1 MQVEATDLGN
11 NFLLDSNSLGK
22 SRAQCVT
29 ELLKELNPSVHGSF
43 VEDSAAKLL
52 ETTPDFFTG
61 FQLVVATQVRHL
73 LLLPWQ
79 ANHFTCGNNAACV
92 SQVQERVA
100 IELDAVCRR
109 LGVMLIIARSFG
121 LVGYLRVSHRH
132 CNGLSPHLDWLHAWL

>member
-1 MQVEATDLGN
+1 MGHKDGKGLWSGTVQVEANDLGN

-73 LLLPWQ
+73 LLLLWQ
-79 ANHFTCGNNAACV
+79 VIHFTRGNNAAHV
-92 SQVQERVA
+92 LARFTSA
-100 IELDAVCRR
+100 WR
-109 LGVMLIIARSFG
+109 LSWMQSAA
-121 LVGYLRVSHRH
+121 
-132 CNGLSPHLDWLHAWL
+132 DWASC

>member
-1 MQVEATDLGN
+1 MQVEASDLGN

-29 ELLKELNPSVHGSF
+29 ELLKELNPLVHGSF
-43 VEDSAAKLL
+43 VEDSAANLL

-61 FQLVVATQVRHL
+61 FQLVIATQVRHL

-79 ANHFTCGNNAACV
+79 AIHFTSGNNAACV

-121 LVGYLRVSHRH
+121 LVGYLRVSNRD
-132 CNGLSPHLDWLHAWL
+132 CKGLSPHMEGVHAWS